1 MTEHCFYRHVILKGI
16 SSQLVSAR
24 MRPEVNAGLPTAMAA
39 ASTFIA
45 VGTSHGFVLVFDGQ
59 QALKYSLRAPSTPGP
74 NSSDNK

>member
-1 MTEHCFYRHVILKGI
+1 
-16 SSQLVSAR
+16 